1 MPRYVVTIPSS
12 RTPEDA
18 FAYMSDMGNFTEW
31 DPGISR
37 VAQVTGNGAGRGS
50 VFEVAVK
57 GPAGRDM
64 IIRYDTVEYDAPRT
78 VLLKGRNSLF
88 TSVDRVTVEPATT
101 GCTVTYDAVLTFN
114 GLLAPGNLLL
124 GLVFNRI
131 GDRAAKGLRRVLK

>member
-1 MPRYVVTIPSS
+1 MPRYVVTVPSS

-18 FAYMSDMGNFTEW
+18 FTYMADMRTFTDW

-37 VAQVTGNGAGRGS
+37 VTQVTGDGPGKGS
-50 VFEVAVK
+50 VFEVGVR
-57 GPAGRDM
+57 GVAGRDM
-64 IIRYDTVEYDAPRT
+64 IIRYDTVEFEAPRM

-88 TSVDRVTVEPATT
+88 TSVDRVTVEPAPE
-101 GCTVTYDAVLTFN
+101 GCSVTYDAVLTFN

-124 GLVFNRI
+124 GLAFNRI

>member
-1 MPRYVVTIPSS
+1 MPRYVVTVPSS

-18 FAYMSDMGNFTEW
+18 FAYMADMRNFTDW

-37 VAQVTGNGAGRGS
+37 VAQVNGDGPGKGS

-57 GPAGRDM
+57 GVAGRDM
-64 IIRYDTVEYDAPRT
+64 VIRYDTVEHEPPRT
-78 VLLKGRNSLF
+78 ILLKGRNALF
-88 TSVDRVTVEPATT
+88 TSVDRVTVEPADS
-101 GCTVTYDAVLTFN
+101 GCNVTYDAVLTFN

-124 GLVFNRI
+124 GLAFNRI